1 MADCRICKNIS
12 IAMGKKFMMP
22 LLGHKYQKITLEE
35 IRPHLSGLNLDIV
48 GGLSKRGW
56 TLNDVDVVGTKSD
69 IQNLSIRLETRGI
82 RNPIH
87 YCGARLNHSH
97 IQCAYYG
104 VKLALTGRGY

>member
-1 MADCRICKNIS
+1 
-12 IAMGKKFMMP
+12 MMP
-22 LLGHKYQKITLEE
+22 LLGHTYAKITLEE
-35 IRPHLSGLNLDIV
+35 IEPHLAGLDLDVV
-48 GGLSKRGW
+48 GGLKKRGW

-69 IQNLSIRLETRGI
+69 IQILSIRLESAAI

-104 VKLALTGRGY
+104 TKLALTGKGY